1 MNDPQATRLPQLSQ
15 LPSIDRLLNATAAS
29 VLVAE
34 YGRDEVKRVARQAL
48 ASLRDAIR
56 ARQTVTI
63 DVDTICLGL
72 RVLLEGDSRRGIMR
86 VFNLS

>member
-1 MNDPQATRLPQLSQ
+1 VNDPQATRLPQLSQ
-15 LPSIDRLLNATAAS
+15 LPSIDRLLNATAACE
-29 VLVAE
+29 LIAE

-56 ARQTVTI
+56 AGKAVTI

-72 RVLLEGDSRRGIMR
+72 RVALRHRSGGRGDECQ
-86 VFNLS
+86 